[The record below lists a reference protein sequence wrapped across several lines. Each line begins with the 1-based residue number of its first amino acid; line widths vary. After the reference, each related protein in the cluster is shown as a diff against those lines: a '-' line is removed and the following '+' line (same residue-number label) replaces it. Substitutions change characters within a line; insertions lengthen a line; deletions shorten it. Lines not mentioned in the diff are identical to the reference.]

1 MTGVQVRWDSP
12 VAAVGGK
19 HYKKIVTATGVETVG
34 DLLGIYPRRYV
45 RKGSLSELEE
55 LNEGDILSLVGEVVS
70 SVQKPYQDRRTHR
83 TAYRLEVRVRAQD
96 GSLLLTYFDKHKNT
110 AEWRANQELPVGSV
124 GVFSGRL
131 KWFRNEWQLT
141 NPASRMYGGQGSD
154 LAEMPDLIPLYASV
168 AGVNTWQFE
177 DTIRLALDLVA
188 DVPELLPAQ
197 VREAEDLIEVDQALR
212 WIHRP
217 DNWGQKV
224 SAEKRLK
231 YDEAFVAQTVLAR
244 RRAAI
249 EATVA
254 NPRPGA
260 PGGILD
266 RFDERL
272 PFALTDGQR
281 SVGQEIATEL
291 GRGHP
296 MHRLLQGEVGS
307 GKTIVA
313 LRAMLQ
319 VVDSGGQA
327 ALLAPTEVLA
337 QQHQRSITA
346 MLGDLAQGGFLGGA
360 EGGTRVALLTGSL
373 NAASRRTALAEAAGG
388 EAGIVIGT
396 HALLEEHVQF
406 ADLGLVVVDEQHR
419 FGVEQRAALN
429 AKAGAPPH
437 VLVMTATPIPRTVA
451 MTVFGDLDT
460 STLVELP
467 AGRGEVQTTVV
478 PILAQPS
485 WLNRAWERVREEV
498 AQGRQAYVVCA
509 RIDPDQGNPDQPEAR
524 PLRAVEEV
532 APELAA
538 VELAGLRVEML
549 HGRMAPDEKD
559 KTMQAFA
566 AGDVQVLVSTTVIE
580 VGVDV
585 PNATVMVILD
595 ADRFG
600 VSQLHQLRGR
610 IGRGGHSG
618 LCLLVSAA
626 DPTSTSMERLVAV
639 AGTRDGFALS
649 RIDLEQRR
657 EGNVLGIEQSGGRS
671 GLKLLSVLRD
681 EDVIERARAAA
692 TAHLAADP
700 DLAGSPALAEAARRL
715 EDSEQAEYLERMTAR
730 DPHHR
735 RHRPRTTPE
744 DTRGGVDPADLRPG
758 PRGALLLA
766 RVRARLTDRS
776 ALPRSVRRLGRDRV
790 RGDVPRGRRGDLGR
804 VEPAY
809 GATGGGERRHPR
821 LRQGR
826 GADAA
831 SCPRAGTPTG
841 GAVRRGVRGPAVPR
855 GQRRGRACRRPPG
868 RQRLA
873 RCGGRARRGALRA
886 HRGTDLARGA
896 GARAREGVR
905 RDRALVRSRRSQQR
919 ARVSR
924 DDAGG

>member
-1 MTGVQVRWDSP
+1 MSGVQVRWDSP

-19 HYKKIVTATGVETVG
+19 NYNKIVKATGVETVG

-131 KWFRNEWQLT
+131 KWFNNQWQLT
-141 NPASRMYGGQGSD
+141 NPASRMYGGKGSD

-177 DTIRLALDLVA
+177 DTIRLALDLVG
-188 DVPELLPAQ
+188 DIPELLPAQ

-281 SVGQEIATEL
+281 SVGEEIAGEL
-291 GRGHP
+291 GEGHP

-307 GKTIVA
+307 GKTVVA

-337 QQHQRSITA
+337 QQHERSITA
-346 MLGDLAQGGFLGGA
+346 MLGDLAQGGLLGGA

-373 NAASRRTALAEAAGG
+373 NAAARRQALAEAAGG

-396 HALLEEHVQF
+396 HALLEERVQF

-429 AKAGAPPH
+429 AKAGSPPH

-478 PILAQPS
+478 PTLARPE

-509 RIDPDQGNPDQPEAR
+509 RIDPDEGSADQPNAR
-524 PLRAVEEV
+524 PLRAVEEL
-532 APELAA
+532 APQLAE
-538 VELAGLRVEML
+538 VELAG
-549 HGRMAPDEKD
+549 
-559 KTMQAFA
+559 A
-566 AGDVQVLVSTTVIE
+566 AGGD
-580 VGVDV
+580 
-585 PNATVMVILD
+585 
-595 ADRFG
+595 
-600 VSQLHQLRGR
+600 
-610 IGRGGHSG
+610 
-618 LCLLVSAA
+618 
-626 DPTSTSMERLVAV
+626 
-639 AGTRDGFALS
+639 
-649 RIDLEQRR
+649 
-657 EGNVLGIEQSGGRS
+657 
-671 GLKLLSVLRD
+671 
-681 EDVIERARAAA
+681 
-692 TAHLAADP
+692 
-700 DLAGSPALAEAARRL
+700 AARPDAAGG
-715 EDSEQAEYLERMTAR
+715 EG
-730 DPHHR
+730 PH
-735 RHRPRTTPE
+735 
-744 DTRGGVDPADLRPG
+744 DAGLRPG
-758 PRGALLLA
+758 RGAGPRLDDRHRGRRRRAQRNRDGDPRRRPVRRLPAPPAARPDRARRPRRAVPPGQRGRPRQLLDGA
-766 RVRARLTDRS
+766 THCGGRDPGRVRALQDRPRATS
-776 ALPRSVRRLGRDRV
+776 RGQRPRHRAERRAVRAQAALGAPRRGRHRARPC
-790 RGDVPRGRRGDLGR
+790 RGDGTPRRRSGPGR
-804 VEPAY
+804 
-809 GATGGGERRHPR
+809 
-821 LRQGR
+821 Q
-826 GADAA
+826 
-831 SCPRAGTPTG
+831 PRAGG
-841 GAVRRGVRGPAVPR
+841 GCSPARGVRAGRVP
-855 GQRRGRACRRPPG
+855 GQDMTTHPV
-868 RQRLA
+868 
-873 RCGGRARRGALRA
+873 RGAR
-886 HRGTDLARGA
+886 
-896 GARAREGVR
+896 
-905 RDRALVRSRRSQQR
+905 
-919 ARVSR
+919 
-924 DDAGG
+924 

>member
-1 MTGVQVRWDSP
+1 MAGVQVRWESP

-19 HYKKIVTATGVETVG
+19 HYKKIVKATGVETVG
-34 DLLGIYPRRYV
+34 ELLGIYPRRYV

-55 LNEGDILSLVGEVVS
+55 LREGDLLSLVGEVVS

-83 TAYRLEVRVRAQD
+83 TAYRLEVRVRAED
-96 GSLLLTYFDKHKNT
+96 GSLLLTYFDKHQGT
-110 AEWRANQELPVGSV
+110 ADWRATKELPRGAV

-131 KWFRNEWQLT
+131 KWFNNQWQLT
-141 NPASRMYGGQGSD
+141 NPASRMYGGQGDD

-168 AGVNTWQFE
+168 AGVSTWQFE
-177 DTIRLALDLVA
+177 DTIRLALDLVH
-188 DVPELLPAQ
+188 DVPELLPES
-197 VREAEDLIEVDQALR
+197 VREAEDLIAAAPALR

-217 DNWGQKV
+217 DTWAQKV

-231 YDEAFVAQTVLAR
+231 YDEAFVTQTVLAQ

-254 NPRPGA
+254 NPRPGRV
-260 PGGILD
+260 GGLLD

-272 PFALTDGQR
+272 PFALTGGQR
-281 SVGQEIATEL
+281 DVGTQIATEL
-291 GRGHP
+291 GEGHP

-307 GKTIVA
+307 GKTVVA
-313 LRAMLQ
+313 LRGMLQ

-337 QQHQRSITA
+337 QQHHRSVTG
-346 MLGDLAQGGFLGGA
+346 MLGDLAEGGFLGGA

-373 NAASRRTALAEAAGG
+373 NAAARRSALAEAAGG

-396 HALLEEHVQF
+396 HALLEQHVQF

-429 AKAGAPPH
+429 SKAGSPPH

-478 PILAQPS
+478 PTRAQPA
-485 WLNRAWERVREEV
+485 WLDRAWDRISEEV
-498 AQGRQAYVVCA
+498 EKGRQAYVVCS
-509 RIDPDQGNPDQPEAR
+509 RIDPVEPGDQPAGGDDAP
-524 PLRAVEEV
+524 PLHAVEDL
-532 APELAA
+532 APQ
-538 VELAGLRVEML
+538 LAGGPLSALRVEML
-549 HGRMAPDEKD
+549 HGRMTPEDKD
-559 KTMQAFA
+559 RVMQAFA
-566 AGDVQVLVSTTVIE
+566 AGSVDVLVSTTVIE

-610 IGRGGHSG
+610 IGRGGHAG

-626 DPTSTSMERLVAV
+626 DPASTSMERLAAV
-639 AGTRDGFALS
+639 AGTRDGFELS

-681 EDVIERARAAA
+681 EEVIERARAAA
-692 TAHLAADP
+692 TAHLAVDP
-700 DLAGSPALAEAARRL
+700 DLVTTPELAAATRRL
-715 EDSEQAEYLERMTAR
+715 EESEQADFLEMT
-730 DPHHR
+730 
-735 RHRPRTTPE
+735 
-744 DTRGGVDPADLRPG
+744 
-758 PRGALLLA
+758 
-766 RVRARLTDRS
+766 
-776 ALPRSVRRLGRDRV
+776 
-790 RGDVPRGRRGDLGR
+790 
-804 VEPAY
+804 
-809 GATGGGERRHPR
+809 
-821 LRQGR
+821 
-826 GADAA
+826 
-831 SCPRAGTPTG
+831 
-841 GAVRRGVRGPAVPR
+841 
-855 GQRRGRACRRPPG
+855 
-868 RQRLA
+868 
-873 RCGGRARRGALRA
+873 
-886 HRGTDLARGA
+886 
-896 GARAREGVR
+896 
-905 RDRALVRSRRSQQR
+905 
-919 ARVSR
+919 
-924 DDAGG
+924 